1 MRLVFACHFV
11 AGAVEGPQLAEQTQ
25 QVAGVSGLPGRYATA
40 IFELARDAGTLDA
53 VAADLATLTAL
64 LGSSADLTRLVRS
77 PVFSRADQGKA
88 MAAVLARMNAQDLTK
103 RFMGLVASKRRL
115 FVLPAI
121 ITIFN
126 ALLANHRGE
135 VSAHVTSAHALDS
148 AQIDAIKSA
157 LKQAAG
163 RDVQLKADVDNTIL
177 GGLIVRMGSRMI
189 DSSLHT
195 KLNNLQIAMKE
206 VG

>member
-1 MRLVFACHFV
+1 M
-11 AGAVEGPQLAEQTQ
+11 AEQTQ

-40 IFELARDAGTLDA
+40 IFELAREAGKLDA

-77 PVFSRADQGKA
+77 PVFSRAEQGRA
-88 MAAVLARMNAQDLTK
+88 MAAVLARMNAEGLTS
-103 RFMGLVASKRRL
+103 RFIGLVASKRRL
-115 FVLPAI
+115 FVLPAM

-135 VSAHVTSAHALDS
+135 VSARVISAHALDS
-148 AQIDAIKSA
+148 GHIDAIKSA

-163 RDVQLKADVDNTIL
+163 RDVLVQADVDNSIL

-189 DSSLHT
+189 DGSLRT